1 MNVALLVKFLNYAFL
16 DVFEKKKFS
25 FEQSKFDAR
34 ESYSSLFAPKI
45 KRMGENV
52 IKRADCSTVCAMVCS
67 RTASWVSLTKVE
79 GREIESELVQV
90 TLLA

>member
-1 MNVALLVKFLNYAFL
+1 MKVTLLVKFLNYAFL

-25 FEQSKFDAR
+25 FEQPKFDAR

-52 IKRADCSTVCAMVCS
+52 IKRPKAD
-67 RTASWVSLTKVE
+67 SWVSLTKVE